1 MSVPR
6 IIGSAVAG
14 AAAYAVGV
22 YAALF
27 TVLSIFGL
35 SDAISPWYPLLAI
48 ALGTAASVGAVA
60 LASGAA
66 GRVWQRTAVA
76 GIVVAVVGAVAIL
89 ALQTDAAWLFG
100 IGLVTVAAETTTAV
114 TTTSERT
121 GVSA

>member
-1 MSVPR
+1 MSIPR

-27 TVLSIFGL
+27 AVLSLFGL

-48 ALGTAASVGAVA
+48 ALGTAASAGAVA

-66 GRVWQRTAVA
+66 GRVWLPTALA
-76 GIVVAVVGAVAIL
+76 GLGVAVVGAIAIL

-100 IGLVTVAAETTTAV
+100 VGLVTVAAETTAAATA
-114 TTTSERT
+114 TSERT
-121 GVSA
+121 GVAA

>member
-1 MSVPR
+1 MSPPR

-48 ALGTAASVGAVA
+48 ALGTALSAGAVA

-66 GRVWQRTAVA
+66 GRVWQTTALAGVA
-76 GIVVAVVGAVAIL
+76 VAVVGAVLIL
-89 ALQTDAAWLFG
+89 ALETDAAWLFG
-100 IGLVTVAAETTTAV
+100 VGLVTVAAETTAATTA
-114 TTTSERT
+114 TSERT
-121 GVSA
+121 SASA